1 MGTLWKDIQYAA
13 RVLWKSP
20 GFTAVAVIAIALGVG
35 ANTAIFSVVNAVLLK
50 PLGYKDPSQLV
61 LIQHHYPKLD
71 LRATVS
77 AAGYAYYRDNVKS
90 FSDVS
95 AISGFSVNLTGEGE
109 PERLAGQR
117 VSANL
122 FPALGAQAAEGRTFS
137 AEENEEGRNKVVVL
151 SDGFWRRRFAGLPVV
166 GKTVTLNGE
175 PYTVVGVMP
184 ASFQLGREFGGQ
196 QPDLWAPITFTPQQ
210 LNPTTGLTNE
220 FLTVYARMRPGVTVE
235 QAQAE
240 MEAVAAELRR
250 QYMPNSDASNWT
262 LLLTPL
268 DEFVVGRIRTALWV
282 LLGAV
287 VFVLL
292 IACANVANL
301 TLARAAVRQREI
313 AVRTALGASRWRVV
327 RQLLTES
334 VLLSLVGGGAGLLL
348 AMWGVDLLLKLNE
361 NRIPRS
367 AEIGLDARVLLFTLG
382 VSLLTG
388 IVFGLAPAFQSSSV
402 SLHDTLKEGGRS
414 GQVGVRRNVR
424 NALVVAEMAF
434 AVILLVGAG
443 LLIRSFVQI
452 QQVNPGF
459 EPRGVL
465 AVQLSLPPNKYP
477 DRPAR
482 AAFLRQMLERV
493 RAIPGVKSAGTTT
506 TLPMSGQNSS
516 GSFQIEGRQTA
527 PGVNNPHGSRWLV
540 SEDYFE
546 LMRIPLVKGRYF
558 EQRDTEANGHVVVID
573 EALARKYWP
582 DEDPVGKRVSFE
594 SVPNP
599 NPNPNPNPSATPQ
612 PIWREVVGVVG
623 HVRNEGLEG
632 ESRAQ
637 YYVPFGSGNASSA
650 NLFVAV
656 STDGDPAALA
666 PAVRGAVAAVDRDL
680 PVFRVTT
687 MEKMVSE
694 SLTQRRFSMF
704 LFGVFAALAMA
715 LAVVGLYGVMSYS
728 VTQRTH
734 EIGLRMALGAQGRD
748 VLRMVVG
755 QGMLLVGV
763 GLAVGLAGAYALS
776 RYMSSL
782 LYEVSAADPLTY
794 AGIALLLAAVAL
806 LASYIPARR
815 ATKVDPMIALRYE

>member
-1 MGTLWKDIQYAA
+1 MGTLWKDVQYAA
-13 RVLWKSP
+13 RVLLKSP

-50 PLGYKDPSQLV
+50 PLSYRDPSQLV

-71 LRATVS
+71 LKATVS

-90 FSDVS
+90 FSDVA

-109 PERLAGQR
+109 PERLAGMQ
-117 VSANL
+117 VTANL
-122 FPALGAQAAEGRTFS
+122 FPALGAQAAEGRTFA

-151 SDGFWRRRFAGLPVV
+151 SDGFWRRRFAGVPVV
-166 GKTVTLNGE
+166 GKSITLNGE

-196 QPDLWAPITFTPQQ
+196 QPDLWAPITFTQQQ
-210 LNPTTGLTNE
+210 LDPNRGLTNE
-220 FLTVYARMRPGVTVE
+220 YLTVYARMRPGVTVA

-361 NRIPRS
+361 NRIPRA
-367 AEIGLDARVLLFTLG
+367 AEIGLDSRVLLFTLG

-402 SLHDTLKEGGRS
+402 NLHDTLKEGGRS
-414 GQVGVRRNVR
+414 GKVGIRRGLR
-424 NALVVAEMAF
+424 NALVVFEMAA

-443 LLIRSFVQI
+443 LLIRSFMQL

-465 AVQLSLPPNKYP
+465 AMQLSLPPNKYP
-477 DRPAR
+477 DRAAR
-482 AAFLRQMLERV
+482 ATFLRQMLERV
-493 RAIPGVKSAGTTT
+493 RAIPGVNSAGTTT
-506 TLPMSGQNSS
+506 TLPMSGQDSS
-516 GSFQIEGRQTA
+516 GSFRIEGQQAA
-527 PGVNNPHGSRWLV
+527 PGVNNPHGSRWLA
-540 SEDYFE
+540 SEDYFQT
-546 LMRIPLVKGRYF
+546 MRIPLVKGRYF
-558 EQRDTEANGHVVVID
+558 EARDTEANGLVVIID
-573 EALARKYWP
+573 DALARKYWP
-582 DEDPVGKRVSFE
+582 DEDPVGKRVTFE
-594 SVPNP
+594 S
-599 NPNPNPNPSATPQ
+599 NPNPSDPNNPAARL

-637 YYVPFGSGNASSA
+637 YYVPHGSGNASA
-650 NLFVAV
+650 TNMFVAV
-656 STDGDPAALA
+656 STDGNPAALA
-666 PAVRGAVAAVDRDL
+666 PAVRGAIAGVDRDL

-687 MEKMVSE
+687 MEKMVAE
-694 SLTQRRFSMF
+694 SLTQRRFSMT
-704 LFGVFAALAMA
+704 LFGVFAALALA

-728 VTQRTH
+728 VAQRTH

-755 QGMLLVGV
+755 QGMGLVLV
-763 GLAVGLAGAYALS
+763 GLALGLAGAFALT
-776 RYMSSL
+776 RLMASL
-782 LYEVSAADPLTY
+782 LYGVSAADPLTY
-794 AGIALLLAAVAL
+794 AGIAVLLAAVAF
-806 LASYIPARR
+806 LASYLPARR
-815 ATKVDPMIALRYE
+815 ATKVDPMVALRYE

>member
-1 MGTLWKDIQYAA
+1 MGTLWKDVQYAA
-13 RVLWKSP
+13 RVLLKSK
-20 GFTAVAVIAIALGVG
+20 GFTAVAIIAIALGVG

-50 PLGYKDPSQLV
+50 PLSYRDPSQLV

-71 LRATVS
+71 LKATVS

-90 FSDVS
+90 FSDVA

-109 PERLAGQR
+109 PERLAGMQ
-117 VSANL
+117 VTANL

-137 AEENEEGRNKVVVL
+137 AEENEEGRGKVVVL

-196 QPDLWAPITFTPQQ
+196 QPDLWAPITFTQAQ
-210 LNPTTGLTNE
+210 LDPNRGLTNE
-220 FLTVYARMRPGVTVE
+220 YLTVYARMRPGVSAA

-240 MEAVAAELRR
+240 LDAVAAELRR
-250 QYMPNSDASNWT
+250 QYMPTSDATNWT

-367 AEIGLDARVLLFTLG
+367 AEIGLDARVMLFTLG

-388 IVFGLAPAFQSSSV
+388 VVFGLVPAFQSSAV
-402 SLHDTLKEGGRS
+402 NLHDTLKEGGRS
-414 GQVGVRRNVR
+414 GKVGVRRGVR
-424 NALVVAEMAF
+424 NALVVTEMAL
-434 AVILLVGAG
+434 AVVLLVGAG
-443 LLIRSFVQI
+443 LLIRSFVELQH
-452 QQVNPGF
+452 VNPGF

-465 AVQLSLPPNKYP
+465 GVQLSLPPNKYA

-482 AAFLRQMLERV
+482 AAFVRQMLERV
-493 RAIPGVKSAGTTT
+493 RAIPGVKGAGTTT

-527 PGVNNPHGSRWLV
+527 PGENSPHGSRWLV
-540 SEDYFE
+540 SEDYFQT
-546 LMRIPLVKGRYF
+546 MNIPLVRGRYF
-558 EQRDTEANGHVVVID
+558 EARDTEANGLVVVID

-582 DEDPVGKRVSFE
+582 DADPVGKRVTFE
-594 SVPNP
+594 SNPDPN
-599 NPNPNPNPSATPQ
+599 NPAAPRQ
-612 PIWREVVGVVG
+612 PVWREVVGVVG

-637 YYVPFGSGNASSA
+637 YYVPYGSGNASSA

-656 STDGDPAALA
+656 RADGDPAQLA
-666 PAVRGAVAAVDRDL
+666 PAVRGAVAGVDRDL
-680 PVFRVTT
+680 PVFRAMT
-687 MEKMVSE
+687 MEKMVAD

-704 LFGVFAALAMA
+704 LFGVFAALALA
-715 LAVVGLYGVMSYS
+715 LAVVGLYGVMSYG
-728 VTQRTH
+728 VAQRTH

-755 QGMLLVGV
+755 QGMALV
-763 GLAVGLAGAYALS
+763 AVGLGLGLLGAFALT
-776 RYMSSL
+776 RLMSSL
-782 LYEVSAADPLTY
+782 LFGVSAADPLTY

-806 LASYIPARR
+806 VAAFVPARR
-815 ATKVDPMIALRYE
+815 ATKVDPMVALRYE

>member
-1 MGTLWKDIQYAA
+1 MTLWQDVRYAA
-13 RVLWKSP
+13 RVLLKSK
-20 GFTAVAVIAIALGVG
+20 GYTAIAIIAVALGVG

-50 PLGYKDPSQLV
+50 PLSYKDPAQLV

-71 LRATVS
+71 LKATVS
-77 AAGYAYYRDNVKS
+77 ASGYAYYRDNVKS
-90 FSDVS
+90 FSDVA
-95 AISGFSVNLTGEGE
+95 AITGFSVNLTGEGE
-109 PERLAGQR
+109 PERLAGQQ
-117 VSANL
+117 VTANL
-122 FPALGAQAAEGRTFS
+122 FPALGAQAAEGRTFA
-137 AEENEEGRNKVVVL
+137 AEENEAGRGKVVVL
-151 SDGFWRRRFAGLPVV
+151 SDGFWRRRFAGQPVV
-166 GKTVTLNGE
+166 GKTITLNGE

-210 LNPTTGLTNE
+210 LDPIRGLTSE
-220 FLTVYARMRPGVTVE
+220 YLTVYARMRPGVAVE

-240 MEAVAAELRR
+240 LDGVAAELRR
-250 QYMPNSDASNWT
+250 QYMPNTDATNWT
-262 LLLTPL
+262 LLITPL
-268 DEFVVGRIRTALWV
+268 DEFVVGRIRTLLWV

-313 AVRTALGASRWRVV
+313 AVRTALGAGRWRIV

-348 AMWGVDLLLKLNE
+348 AMWGVDLLLKLYK

-388 IVFGLAPAFQSSSV
+388 IVFGLAPAFQSSAV

-414 GQVGVRRNVR
+414 GKVGVRRGVR

-443 LLIRSFVQI
+443 LLIRSFMQL

-459 EPRGVL
+459 QPAGVL
-465 AVQLSLPPNKYP
+465 AMQLSLPPNKYP
-477 DRPAR
+477 DRAAR
-482 AAFLRQMLERV
+482 AAFLRQTLERV
-493 RAIPGVKSAGTTT
+493 RAVPGVKLAGTTT

-516 GSFQIEGRQTA
+516 GSFRIEGQQTA
-527 PGVNNPHGSRWLV
+527 PGVNNPHGSRWLA
-540 SEDYFE
+540 SEDYFQT
-546 LMRIPLVKGRYF
+546 MNIPLVKGRYF
-558 EQRDTEANGHVVVID
+558 DARDTEANGLVVIID

-582 DEDPVGKRVSFE
+582 DEDPVGKRITFE
-594 SVPNP
+594 SNPDPNRP
-599 NPNPNPNPSATPQ
+599 DDLNALQ

-637 YYVPFGSGNASSA
+637 YYVPYGSGNASSA

-656 STDGDPAALA
+656 RTDADPASLA
-666 PAVRGAVAAVDRDL
+666 PAVRGAIAGVDRDL

-687 MEKMVSE
+687 MEKMVAD

-704 LFGVFAALAMA
+704 LFGVFAALAML
-715 LAVVGLYGVMSYS
+715 LAVVGLYGVISYS
-728 VTQRTH
+728 VAQRTH

-748 VLRMVVG
+748 VLKMVVG
-755 QGMLLVGV
+755 QGMALV
-763 GLAVGLAGAYALS
+763 AVGLVVGLVGAWALS
-776 RYMSSL
+776 RFMSSL
-782 LYEVSAADPLTY
+782 LYGVSAADPVTY
-794 AGIALLLAAVAL
+794 AGIALLLAAVAFVAAFL
-806 LASYIPARR
+806 PARR
-815 ATKVDPMIALRYE
+815 ATKVDPMVALRYE

>member
-1 MGTLWKDIQYAA
+1 MGTLWKDVQYAA
-13 RVLWKSP
+13 RVLLKSP

-50 PLGYKDPSQLV
+50 PLSYKEPSQLV

-77 AAGYAYYRDNVKS
+77 AAGYAHYRDNAKS
-90 FSDVS
+90 FSDVA

-109 PERLAGQR
+109 PERLAGQQ
-117 VSANL
+117 VTANL
-122 FPALGAQAAEGRTFS
+122 FPALGAQAAAGRTFS

-196 QPDLWAPITFTPQQ
+196 QPDLWAPITFTQQQ
-210 LNPTTGLTNE
+210 LNPNTSLTSE
-220 FLTVYARMRPGVTVE
+220 YLTVYARMRPGVTVG

-240 MEAVAAELRR
+240 LDGVAAELRR
-250 QYMPNSDASNWT
+250 QYMPNTDATNWT
-262 LLLTPL
+262 LLITPL

-301 TLARAAVRQREI
+301 TLARAAARQREI

-334 VLLSLVGGGAGLLL
+334 VLLSLVGGAAGLLL
-348 AMWGVDLLLKLNE
+348 AMWGVDFLLKLNE

-367 AEIGLDARVLLFTLG
+367 AEIGLDGRVMLFTLG

-388 IVFGLAPAFQSSSV
+388 IVFGLAPAFQSSRV

-414 GQVGVRRNVR
+414 GKPGVRRGVR
-424 NALVVAEMAF
+424 NALVVAEIAF

-443 LLIRSFVQI
+443 LLIRSFTRI

-459 EPRGVL
+459 EPAGVL
-465 AVQLSLPPNKYP
+465 AMQLSLPPNKYP
-477 DRPAR
+477 DRAAR
-482 AAFLRQMLERV
+482 AAFLRQALERV
-493 RAIPGVKSAGTTT
+493 RAIPGVKLAGTTT
-506 TLPMSGQNSS
+506 TLPMSGQNMS
-516 GSFQIEGRQTA
+516 GSFRIEGRQTA

-540 SEDYFE
+540 SEDYFQT
-546 LMRIPLVKGRYF
+546 MNIPLVRGRYF
-558 EQRDTEANGHVVVID
+558 DARDTEANGHVVVID
-573 EALARKYWP
+573 EAMARKYWP
-582 DEDPVGKRVSFE
+582 DEDPLGKRVTFE
-594 SVPNP
+594 SIPDP
-599 NPNPNPNPSATPQ
+599 KNPSAPQ

-637 YYVPFGSGNASSA
+637 YYVPFGSGNASNA

-656 STDGDPAALA
+656 RTDADPASLA
-666 PAVRGAVAAVDRDL
+666 PAVRGAIAGVDRDL

-687 MEKMVSE
+687 MEKMVAD

-704 LFGVFAALAMA
+704 LFGVFAALALA
-715 LAVVGLYGVMSYS
+715 LAVVGLYGVMSYM

-734 EIGLRMALGAQGRD
+734 EIGLRMALGAQALD

-755 QGMLLVGV
+755 QGMALVGV
-763 GLAVGLAGAYALS
+763 GLALGLGGAFALT

-782 LYEVSAADPLTY
+782 LYEVSAVDPLTY

-806 LASYIPARR
+806 LAAFIPARR
-815 ATKVDPMIALRYE
+815 ATKVDPMVALRYE